1 MAHATFFRFF
11 RRWVAR
17 NMVRPVEM
25 RYNPYTQTIE
35 SIDSMRGKNE
45 KSDLTVRGQGA
56 VLFSW

>member
-1 MAHATFFRFF
+1 MVHATFFRFF

-35 SIDSMRGKNE
+35 SIDSMRGKN
-45 KSDLTVRGQGA
+45 
-56 VLFSW
+56 

>member
-45 KSDLTVRGQGA
+45 KSDFILEQ
-56 VLFSW
+56 FQYF

>member
-1 MAHATFFRFF
+1 MAHATFLPFF

-35 SIDSMRGKNE
+35 SIDSMQGKKEN
-45 KSDLTVRGQGA
+45 SDLIYNF
-56 VLFSW
+56 LF

>member
-1 MAHATFFRFF
+1 MVHATFFRFF

-45 KSDLTVRGQGA
+45 KSDSDINLKQ
-56 VLFSW
+56 LQYF